1 MKTNFRRMKPS
12 AVLIGLLLT
21 LPLVSLADKKGKPN
35 DNSVSMITATFSDD
49 CISVEAQSTKDLS
62 NVVLLFT
69 DGTWEKFDDLD
80 GPTGIFAGTLDN
92 DNVGKAIAIAFVKSG
107 SFKMEHMDVPVKV
120 GNEFSCDE
128 PLVGN

>member
-1 MKTNFRRMKPS
+1 MKANFRRMKPS

-35 DNSVSMITATFSDD
+35 DNSVSMITATFSGG
-49 CISVEAQSTKDLS
+49 CISVEARSTKDLS
-62 NVVLLFT
+62 NVVLLFA

-80 GPTGIFAGTLDN
+80 GPTGTFAGTLDN
-92 DNVGKAIAIAFVKSG
+92 GNFEKPIQIAFVKSG

-120 GNEFSCDE
+120 GNDFPCD